1 MFDDTTVVPE
11 VEVVAEETTP
21 EEVVAPTDAPEEVE
35 KEEGEAVA

>member
-11 VEVVAEETTP
+11 AEETTP